1 MSDAPSEETGP
12 PPLPSRLGKK
22 TRRKTIDGAPLNYE
36 VEEEE
41 VFVAPSDSTKAFCF
55 QKLRFDDG
63 RIEFRLCYYMI
74 ARRPRMKGKWA
85 FGQFAPMMTPE
96 ELAKVF
102 DIARKRGWIEAD
114 TRVPRVPGSAH
125 GLIHTAP
132 DFDETPEDFRDY
144 M

>member
-1 MSDAPSEETGP
+1 MH

-22 TRRKTIDGAPLNYE
+22 TRRKTIDGAPLNYV
-36 VEEEE
+36 VEDEE
-41 VFVAPSDSTKAFCF
+41 VFVAPSDETKAFCF

-63 RIEFRLCYYMI
+63 RVEFRLCYYMI

-96 ELAKVF
+96 ELEMVF
-102 DIARKRGWIEAD
+102 EIARRRGWIG
-114 TRVPRVPGSAH
+114 TTKRLPREPGSAR
-125 GLIHTAP
+125 GLIHMAD
-132 DFDETPEDFRDY
+132 DFDEMPANIFET